1 MGEALKR
8 IDDVSLMAS
17 WSARLSV
24 IDFLQ
29 VLSFN
34 NMAIVLSRDE
44 WVQQVQTIVLRLLG
58 DPVLEVRI
66 KAAQVLGGLLHC
78 QFLPSTDKLL
88 ELFKEKC
95 RTKVVKNSARRMMTS
110 CGNEAVATVATTST
124 NGGVAVDT
132 ESVRRRH
139 MGVLGLCAFIS
150 AYPYDIP
157 EFVPDVFEH
166 LGAHL
171 NDPQPIPV
179 RRKKKIVHRLNHST
193 VSSTFSLR
201 FEKRWEISNAHIM
214 ITGQLISSNSRKIN
228 WPF

>member
-8 IDDVSLMAS
+8 IDDVSLCTS
-17 WSARLSV
+17 WSARLAV

-29 VLSFN
+29 IIIFN
-34 NMAIVLSRDE
+34 NMPIVLSRDE
-44 WVQQVQTIVLRLLG
+44 WVHKVQTIVLRLLG

-66 KAAQVLGGLLHC
+66 KSAQVLGGLLHC
-78 QFLPSTDKLL
+78 EFLPHTDKLL

-95 RTKVVKNSARRMMTS
+95 RTKVVKSSTRRMMPS
-110 CGNEAVATVATTST
+110 CGTETIVAVATTSN

-132 ESVRRRH
+132 ESVRKRH

-179 RRKKKIVHRLNHST
+179 R
-193 VSSTFSLR
+193 
-201 FEKRWEISNAHIM
+201 
-214 ITGQLISSNSRKIN
+214 LIS
-228 WPF
+228 